1 MPLITVGTS
10 TKLIIKIPSKGD
22 VHWADDLRAEAWQ
35 KISDHDHTGGGKGA
49 QIATAAIA
57 DDAVTP
63 AKCRD
68 LNVEDVTTVNQ
79 VTMTFGSAVNMVERI
94 SGGSKTGFTI
104 PADKGGKYMINAYLV
119 MESSA
124 SSVNNVLSFKI
135 DGNTIWQ
142 IKPVLGAVSTEYIY
156 QMNFVTTLAAG
167 SVVTWTLNTP
177 STTFSHINAYS
188 VLQIAEVF

>member
-1 MPLITVGTS
+1 MLLITVGTS

-22 VHWADDLRAEAWQ
+22 VNWADDLRAEAWQ

-49 QIATAAIA
+49 QIVTAALA

-68 LNVEDVTTVNQ
+68 LHVEDVTTTIQ
-79 VTMTFGSAVNMVERI
+79 RSIGFSATLNMVEVL
-94 SGGSKTGFTI
+94 SGGYSTGLTV
-104 PADKGGKYMINAYLV
+104 PADKGGKYLVTAYLV

-124 SSVNNVLSFKI
+124 GSVNNELSYKV
-135 DGNTIWQ
+135 DGSTIWKV
-142 IKPVLGAVSTEYIY
+142 KPTLGAVSTEYIY
-156 QMNFVTTLAAG
+156 QMNFVTTLAGGA
-167 SVVTWTLNTP
+167 VVKWDLYTP
-177 STTFSHINAYS
+177 SSTFSHVNAYS

>member
-1 MPLITVGTS
+1 
-10 TKLIIKIPSKGD
+10 
-22 VHWADDLRAEAWQ
+22 
-35 KISDHDHTGGGKGA
+35 
-49 QIATAAIA
+49 
-57 DDAVTP
+57 
-63 AKCRD
+63 
-68 LNVEDVTTVNQ
+68 
-79 VTMTFGSAVNMVERI
+79 MTFGSANMIERI
-94 SGGSKTGFTI
+94 SGLLKLAFI

-124 SSVNNVLSFKI
+124 SSVNNILSFKI

-177 STTFSHINAYS
+177 STTFMQYINAYS

>member
-22 VHWADDLRAEAWQ
+22 VNWADDLRAEAWQ
-35 KISDHDHTGGGKGA
+35 KIADHDHTGGGKGA
-49 QIATAAIA
+49 QIATAAIE

-68 LNVEDVTTVNQ
+68 LHVQDVNNLTQNAIA
-79 VTMTFGSAVNMVERI
+79 FGAAVNMIEEI
-94 SGGSKTGFTI
+94 TNGATTSFTV
-104 PADKGGKYMINAYLV
+104 PADKGGKYIINTYLI

-124 SSVNNVLSFKI
+124 SNINNELSYKV
-135 DGNTIWQ
+135 DGNTIWKM
-142 IKPVLGAVSTEYIY
+142 KPLLGAVSTEYIY

-167 SVVTWTLNTP
+167 AVVTWTLDNI
-177 STTFSHINAYS
+177 SSTFSHVNAYS